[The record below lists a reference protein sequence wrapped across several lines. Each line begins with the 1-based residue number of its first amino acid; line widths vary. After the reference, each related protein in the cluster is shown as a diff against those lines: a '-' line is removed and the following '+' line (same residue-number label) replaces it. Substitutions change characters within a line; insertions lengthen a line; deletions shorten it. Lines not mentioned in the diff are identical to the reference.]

1 MSVLMPT
8 LPDWEDFESTNV
20 QEYHS
25 AVTISVMQLLADEG
39 YAAYFMSKWETFD
52 AYDEDQRA
60 RLLTKFRGR
69 FDYREIGLLPVR
81 RWTERLF
88 AKLDEIMPK
97 YKPLYQAI
105 ADGATPLNAGSEYH
119 KRRDI
124 HSEFPQTM
132 FASENQDYASS
143 GTDLEYETVRDYG
156 LLDVAERIGAY
167 NDIDVMVLNDL
178 EPLFVCLKSVT
189 LPYL

>member
-1 MSVLMPT
+1 MSEFPT
-8 LPDWEDFESTNV
+8 LPSWEEFENTDV
-20 QEYHS
+20 QEYHGTF
-25 AVTISVMQLLADEG
+25 TISLMQLLSDPDYES
-39 YAAYFMSKWETFD
+39 YFMDKWALFD
-52 AYDEDQRA
+52 AYDDEQRE
-60 RLLTKFRGR
+60 RLLKKFRGR

-81 RWTERLF
+81 RWTERLI
-88 AKLDEIMPK
+88 AKLNEVMPK

-105 ADGATPLNAGSEYH
+105 ADGATTLNAGSEYH
-119 KRRDI
+119 KRRDV

-156 LLDVAERIGAY
+156 LLDVAERVGRY
-167 NDIDVMVLNDL
+167 NDVDVMVLNEL

>member
-1 MSVLMPT
+1 MSEIPT
-8 LPDWEDFESTNV
+8 LPSWEEFESTDV
-20 QEYHS
+20 QEYHGTF
-25 AVTISVMQLLADEG
+25 TISLMQLLSDEE
-39 YAAYFMSKWETFD
+39 YAIYFRDKWAAFD
-52 AYDEDQRA
+52 AYDYEQRE
-60 RLLTKFRGR
+60 RLYKKFRGR

-88 AKLDEIMPK
+88 AKLDEVMPK

-105 ADGATPLNAGSEYH
+105 ADGATTLNAGSEYH
-119 KRRDI
+119 KRRDV

-132 FASENQDYASS
+132 LASENQDYASS

-156 LLDVAERIGAY
+156 LLDVGERIGSY
-167 NDIDVMVLNDL
+167 NDVDVMVLNEL
-178 EPLFVCLKSVT
+178 EPLFVVLKSIT

>member
-1 MSVLMPT
+1 MSEIPT
-8 LPDWEDFESTNV
+8 LPSWEEFESTDV
-20 QEYHS
+20 QEYHGTF
-25 AVTISVMQLLADEG
+25 TISLMQLLSDEE
-39 YAAYFMSKWETFD
+39 YAIYFRDKWALFD
-52 AYDEDQRA
+52 AYDDEQRE
-60 RLLTKFRGR
+60 RLYKKFRGR
-69 FDYREIGLLPVR
+69 FNYREIGLLPVR

-88 AKLDEIMPK
+88 AKLDEVMPK

-105 ADGATPLNAGSEYH
+105 ADGATTLNAGSEYH
-119 KRRDI
+119 KRRDV

-156 LLDVAERIGAY
+156 LLDVSERMGRY
-167 NDIDVMVLNDL
+167 NDVDVMVLNEL

>member
-1 MSVLMPT
+1 MSEFPT
-8 LPDWEDFESTNV
+8 LPSWEEFESTDV
-20 QEYHS
+20 QEYHGTF
-25 AVTISVMQLLADEG
+25 TISLMQLLSDPD
-39 YAAYFMSKWETFD
+39 YATYFTLMWETFD
-52 AYDEDQRA
+52 AYDSEQRT
-60 RLLTKFRGR
+60 RLFNKFRGR

-81 RWTERLF
+81 RWTERLI
-88 AKLDEIMPK
+88 AKLNEVMPK

-105 ADGATPLNAGSEYH
+105 ADGATTLNAGSEYH
-119 KRRDI
+119 KRRDV

-156 LLDVAERIGAY
+156 LLDVAERVGRY
-167 NDIDVMVLNDL
+167 NDVDVMVLDEL
-178 EPLFVCLKSVT
+178 EPLFVCLKSTT

>member
-1 MSVLMPT
+1 MNSFPT
-8 LPDWEDFESTNV
+8 LPSWEEFENTDV
-20 QEYHS
+20 QEYHGTF
-25 AVTISVMQLLADEG
+25 TISLMQLLADPDYET
-39 YAAYFMSKWETFD
+39 YFTLMWETFD
-52 AYDEDQRA
+52 AYDAEQRT
-60 RLLTKFRGR
+60 RLFNKFRGR

-81 RWTERLF
+81 RWTERLI
-88 AKLDEIMPK
+88 AKLNEVMPK

-105 ADGATPLNAGSEYH
+105 ADGATTLNAGSEYH

-156 LLDVAERIGAY
+156 LLDVAERVRLY
-167 NDIDVMVLNDL
+167 NDVDVMVLNEL
-178 EPLFVCLKSVT
+178 EPLFVCLKSMT

>member
-1 MSVLMPT
+1 MSEFPT
-8 LPDWEDFESTNV
+8 LPSWEEFENTDV
-20 QEYHS
+20 QEYHGTF
-25 AVTISVMQLLADEG
+25 TISLMQLLSDPD
-39 YAAYFMSKWETFD
+39 YAAYFTLMWETFD
-52 AYDEDQRA
+52 AYDAEQRT
-60 RLLTKFRGR
+60 RLFNKFRGR

-81 RWTERLF
+81 RWTERLI
-88 AKLDEIMPK
+88 AKLNEVMPK

-105 ADGATPLNAGSEYH
+105 ADGATTLNAGSEYH
-119 KRRDI
+119 KRRDV

-156 LLDVAERIGAY
+156 LLDVAERVGRY
-167 NDIDVMVLNDL
+167 NDVDVMVLNEL

>member
-1 MSVLMPT
+1 MSEIPT
-8 LPDWEDFESTNV
+8 LPSWEEFESTDV
-20 QEYHS
+20 QEYHGTF
-25 AVTISVMQLLADEG
+25 TISVMQLLSDEE
-39 YAAYFMSKWETFD
+39 YAISFRDKWATFD
-52 AYDEDQRA
+52 AYDDELRE
-60 RLLTKFRGR
+60 RLYKKFRGR
-69 FDYREIGLLPVR
+69 FNYREIGLLPVR

-88 AKLDEIMPK
+88 AKLDEVMPK
-97 YKPLYQAI
+97 FKPLYQAI
-105 ADGATPLNAGSEYH
+105 ADGATTLNAGSEYH
-119 KRRDI
+119 KRRDV

-156 LLDVAERIGAY
+156 LLDVSERMGRY
-167 NDIDVMVLNDL
+167 NDVDVMVLNEL

>member
-1 MSVLMPT
+1 MSEFPT
-8 LPDWEDFESTNV
+8 LPIWEEFESTDA
-20 QEYHS
+20 QEYHGTY
-25 AVTISVMQLLADEG
+25 TISLMQLLSDPD
-39 YAAYFMSKWETFD
+39 YTAYFTLMWETFD
-52 AYDEDQRA
+52 AYDSEQRT
-60 RLLTKFRGR
+60 RLFNKFRGR

-81 RWTERLF
+81 RWTERLI
-88 AKLDEIMPK
+88 AKLNEVMPK

-105 ADGATPLNAGSEYH
+105 ADGATTLNAGSEYH
-119 KRRDI
+119 KRRDV

-156 LLDVAERIGAY
+156 LLDVAERIRLY
-167 NDIDVMVLNDL
+167 NDVDVMVLNEL

>member
-1 MSVLMPT
+1 MLDMPT
-8 LPDWEDFESTNV
+8 LPDWEDFETTDRR
-20 QEYHS
+20 EYHGS
-25 AVTISVMQLLADEG
+25 FTISLMQLLEDEG
-39 YAAYFMSKWETFD
+39 YEAYFANKWAAFD
-52 AYDEDQRA
+52 AFDDEQRA
-60 RLLTKFRGR
+60 RLFKKFRGR

-88 AKLDEIMPK
+88 AKLDEVMPK

-124 HSEFPQTM
+124 HSTFPQTM

-156 LLDVAERIGAY
+156 LLDVAERIETY
-167 NDIDVMVLNDL
+167 SDVDVMILNDL
-178 EPLFVCLKSVT
+178 EILFMSVRST
-189 LPYL
+189 SLSWM

>member
-1 MSVLMPT
+1 MIDVPT
-8 LPDWEDFESTNV
+8 LPEWEDFETTHM
-20 QEYHS
+20 QEFHGTYT
-25 AVTISVMQLLADEG
+25 VSVMQLLADDG
-39 YAAYFMSKWETFD
+39 YAAYFADKWAAFD

-60 RLLTKFRGR
+60 RLLVKFRGR
-69 FDYREIGLLPVR
+69 YDYREIGLLPVR

-88 AKLDEIMPK
+88 AKLNEVMPK
-97 YKPLYQAI
+97 YKPIYQAI
-105 ADGATPLNAGSEYH
+105 ADGVTPLNAGSEYH

-124 HSEFPQTM
+124 RSDFPQTL

-143 GTDLEYETVRDYG
+143 GSDLEYETIRDYS
-156 LLDVAERIGAY
+156 LLDAGERLPLY
-167 NDIDVMVLNDL
+167 NDVDVMVLNEL